1 MTLEEFLASEI
12 VWRWTHDHEVLGQVT
27 IGVIRRDAQY
37 RVVVLHAEK
46 ITESSWMD
54 DLGEA
59 IERSRLAAAFHLT
72 GRLQ

>member
-12 VWRWTHDHEVLGQVT
+12 VWRWTHDHEVLGQIT
-27 IGVIRRDAQY
+27 IGVVRRDAQY
-37 RVVVLHAEK
+37 RVVVRHTEK
-46 ITESSWMD
+46 IIDSSGID

-59 IERSRLAAAFHLT
+59 IERARLAAAFHLS